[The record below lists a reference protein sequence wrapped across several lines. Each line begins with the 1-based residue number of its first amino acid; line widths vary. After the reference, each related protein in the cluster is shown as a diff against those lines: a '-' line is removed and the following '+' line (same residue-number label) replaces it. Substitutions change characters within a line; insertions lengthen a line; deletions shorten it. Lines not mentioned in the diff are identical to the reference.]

1 MLLRDHA
8 LFRYRGI
15 HSWPPVWT
23 WTSGLNN
30 THPQGEIGI
39 VRKVESRIQPANN
52 CFLYID
58 HEGSSY
64 IRCLLIENHVFC
76 KQIVELLQS

>member
-23 WTSGLNN
+23 WTGGLN
-30 THPQGEIGI
+30 
-39 VRKVESRIQPANN
+39 KVESRIQPVNN

-58 HEGSSY
+58 HEDSSY
-64 IRCLLIENHVFC
+64 IHCLLIENHVFC